1 MKISFFVSIVLFVFF
16 SSQLPAQEKMDKQHF
31 YKIISS
37 ENLEL
42 IDAEIIKMNT
52 SSKST
57 FNPYKGALLMKKAGL
72 EKNPAVKLKFF
83 KEGKLLLETAID
95 NDNQNVELR
104 FLRLMIQEN
113 APKFLGYHSNINED
127 VNFIQENSNQLSAV
141 LKSILLDY
149 SKTSKEIN
157 SDSYRNRNQL

>member
-57 FNPYKGALLMKKAGL
+57 FNSYKGALLMKKAGL
-72 EKNPAVKLKFF
+72 EKNPVEKLKFF
-83 KEGKLLLETAID
+83 KEGKLLLETAIN

-127 VNFIQENSNQLSAV
+127 VNFIQENSRQLSTA
-141 LKSILLDY
+141 LKNILLDY

-157 SDSYRNRNQL
+157 F